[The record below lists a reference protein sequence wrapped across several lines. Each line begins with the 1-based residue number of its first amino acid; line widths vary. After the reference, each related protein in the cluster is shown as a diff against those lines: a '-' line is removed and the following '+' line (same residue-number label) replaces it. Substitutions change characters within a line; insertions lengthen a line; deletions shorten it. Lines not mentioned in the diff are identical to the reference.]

1 MNNNFNLSS
10 YTALTNRLKA
20 LRAIHT
26 KNKAI
31 RGILITFSLALGF
44 AFLGLWLNSIFVFPV
59 EARVGYIGFASFG
72 LVIFISYF
80 CLRPI
85 LYKSSLESL
94 SLRLEEKF
102 PELNNRLIAA
112 LQLAKNLEKNPEGYS
127 TEMIEAVIEQAYSTT
142 QKLDLQRIIDRN
154 PIKKIGRVA
163 GSLAIISLFFALVFP
178 TAFKNSL
185 YIFSHPLTE
194 FVSPQKFFFVISPGN
209 ADVVKSSDVKIKI
222 NVKGEKPDKI
232 NLYWR
237 NVENPAKG
245 GEGAKWNEEK
255 LVKTKNQQASVES
268 PDFSFDFKE
277 VKRSFDYYAQAEGV
291 KSEQY
296 RINVVDKPR
305 VIGLRLTF
313 NYPRYTQL
321 KTQVVDEND
330 GNINA
335 IVGTKVQIEAKTNKE
350 LSEANIVFSDSTKS
364 KMKIKGEV
372 ATGEI
377 LVKKDDSYHI
387 EVWDKIGNKNQDP
400 IEYKIT
406 KIDDQYPVVEILE
419 PGHDQDLTEN
429 MRVPL
434 LIRISDDYG
443 FSSLLLSY
451 QIVSGGEEKVENSR
465 EAGDEKMIKID
476 IPNNSLSAQD
486 VEYLWNLSNL
496 PLVPGDLVR
505 YKAII
510 FDNDDFL
517 GPKKSESQ
525 TYSVRL
531 PSLDEIVTEVEKD
544 QGGQIEDLETILRG
558 QRDLKKKIE
567 DLSRELDR
575 PTGLDMN
582 WQKRQQMEEILEKQQ
597 KLASDLKNLAQ
608 RMDENI
614 QKIEENKLA
623 ALETLDKLSEIR
635 KLMEE
640 IMTPEMK
647 EALRKLAEA
656 LKNLDPELL
665 KQAVAKMKISQEE
678 LLKRLDRT
686 ISLLKRM
693 QAELKLENLIKMAER
708 MTQTQEEINQS
719 TQASEKEKIPELSN
733 KEKDLKKDLNNFE
746 EKLKEFADL
755 AKELSFLPPQEIDEL
770 QRMPEKSG
778 VKNDM
783 DQMTSQL
790 SEMNKSGALSS
801 GGSCSKKLKEMGD
814 RLKSTKE
821 KMQSKMKKEIAEAI
835 KKSLYDIF
843 GLSDSQE
850 GLFNQVEGLEKSDME
865 LRSLARDQQNLKAG
879 AFRVAEDLDTLAQK
893 TIFIDSDTRRF
904 MALSLASMDQATQN
918 LEERRGEMAS
928 DQQNEAVY
936 DLNVTARK
944 LMQAL
949 DEAQKSCSGSGMEQ
963 MFDQMQKMCNKQSG
977 INQETE
983 QSGMCNKPGSQ
994 LSLSDQAAMQRLAAE
1009 QDAVRKSLSQL
1020 EKEFGNRSEVLG
1032 RMGDLGEEMKKVAGD
1047 FERLHVDQSTI
1058 ERQNKI
1064 LSRLL
1069 DAEKSMRE
1077 RDLSK
1082 QRRAEVGQDV
1092 SRPTPKGLP
1101 SGLYQTDQPAKD
1113 DLSKFLEEAYPK
1125 EYEQLIKDYFKAL
1138 SEERMKK

>member
-1 MNNNFNLSS
+1 MNKNDNLPT

-20 LRAIHT
+20 LGSIYT
-26 KNKAI
+26 KNKAAW
-31 RGILITFSLALGF
+31 GILVTLSLALGF

-59 EARVGYIGFASFG
+59 EARVGYMGIASLI
-72 LVIFISYF
+72 LVIFISYL

-85 LYKSSLESL
+85 LYKPSLESL
-94 SLRLEEKF
+94 ALKLEEKF

-112 LQLAKNLEKNPEGYS
+112 LQLSKNLEENPEGYS
-127 TEMIEAVIEQAYSTT
+127 TDMIEAVVEQADTTT
-142 QKLDLQRIIDRN
+142 QKLNLQEIVDRN
-154 PIKKIGRVA
+154 PIKKMGKLA

-178 TAFKNSL
+178 TAFTNSL
-185 YIFSHPLTE
+185 FIFSHPLTE
-194 FVSPQKFFFVISPGN
+194 FVSPQKFSFVISPGN
-209 ADVVKSSDVKIKI
+209 AEVVKYSNVKIKI
-222 NVKGEKPDKI
+222 NVEGEKPKKV
-232 NLYWR
+232 NFYWR
-237 NVENPAKG
+237 NVENPAEG
-245 GEGAKWNEEK
+245 GEGAKWNEER
-255 LVKTKNQQASVES
+255 LVKVNKQTGVEN
-268 PDFSFDFKE
+268 PDFYFDFKE
-277 VKRSFDYYAQAEGV
+277 VKRSFDYYAEAEGV
-291 KSEQY
+291 QSDLYK
-296 RINVVDKPR
+296 ITVVDKPR

-350 LSEANIVFSDSTKS
+350 LSEANIIFPDSTKS
-364 KMKIKGEV
+364 QMKIKGEM

-387 EVWDKIGNKNQDP
+387 EVWDKLGNKNQDP

-406 KIDDQYPVVEILE
+406 KIDDQYPTVEILE

-434 LIRISDDYG
+434 LINISDDYG
-443 FSSLLLSY
+443 FSSLSLSY
-451 QIVSGGEEKVENSR
+451 QIISEGKENEEKRIN
-465 EAGDEKMIKID
+465 ID
-476 IPNNSLSAQD
+476 IPNTNRSAMD

-496 PLVPGDLVR
+496 PLVPGDVVK

-510 FDNDDFL
+510 FDNDTFL
-517 GPKKSESQ
+517 GPKKAESK

-531 PSLDEIVTEVEKD
+531 PSLDEIVAEVEKE
-544 QGGQIEDLETILRG
+544 QEGQVEDLETVLKG
-558 QRDLKKKIE
+558 QRELKKKVE

-575 PTGLDMN
+575 PTGKLDLD
-582 WQKRQQMEEILEKQQ
+582 WQKKQQMEDILEKQQ
-597 KLASDLKNLAQ
+597 NLASDLKNLAQ

-623 ALETLDKLSEIR
+623 ALEMVEKLSEIR

-647 EALRKLAEA
+647 EALQKLAEA

-665 KQAVAKMKISQEE
+665 KQAVEKMKISQEE

-686 ISLLKRM
+686 IALLKRM
-693 QAELKLENLIKMAER
+693 QAEQKLENLIKMAER
-708 MTQTQEEINQS
+708 MTQTQNEINQN
-719 TQASEKEKIPELSN
+719 TEASEKEKLPELSDQE
-733 KEKDLKKDLNNFE
+733 KELKQDLNNFE

-755 AKELSFLPPQEIDEL
+755 ANELSLLPPQDIDEL
-770 QRMPEKSG
+770 QNMPEKSG

-790 SEMNKSGALSS
+790 SGMNKSGALNS
-801 GGSCSKKLKEMGD
+801 GKSCSKKLKDMAD
-814 RLKSTKE
+814 RLGSTKE
-821 KMQSKMKKEIAEAI
+821 KMQLKMKKEIAEAI
-835 KKSLYDIF
+835 RKSLYDVF
-843 GLSDSQE
+843 NLSDTQE
-850 GLFNQVEGLEKSDME
+850 GLFQQVEGLERADME
-865 LRSLARDQQNLKAG
+865 LRTLARDQQNLKGG
-879 AFRVAEDLDTLAQK
+879 ATRVAEDLDSLAQK

-904 MALSLASMDQATQN
+904 MALSVAGMDEATRN
-918 LEERRGEMAS
+918 LEERKQDKVLDE
-928 DQQNEAVY
+928 QNEAIY

-949 DEAQKSCSGSGMEQ
+949 NDAQKSCSGSGMEQ
-963 MFDQMQKMCNKQSG
+963 MFEQMQKMCNKQSG

-983 QSGMCNKPGSQ
+983 QLGMCNKPGGGTQ
-994 LSLSDQAAMQRLAAE
+994 LSLSEQAAMQRLAAE
-1009 QDAVRKSLSQL
+1009 QDAVRKSLGEL

-1032 RMGDLGEEMKKVAGD
+1032 RLDNLGEDMKKVVGD
-1047 FERLHVDQSTI
+1047 FERLQVDQSTI
-1058 ERQNKI
+1058 ERQKNI

-1077 RDLSK
+1077 RDYSK
-1082 QRRAEVGQDV
+1082 QRRAEVGEDV
-1092 SRPTPKGLP
+1092 SRPSPKELP
-1101 SGLYQTDQPAKD
+1101 YDFSQPGQVAKD

-1125 EYEQLIKDYFKAL
+1125 EYEQLIKNYFKAL

>member
-1 MNNNFNLSS
+1 MSKNVNLSS

-20 LRAIHT
+20 LGSIYT
-26 KNKAI
+26 KNKASW
-31 RGILITFSLALGF
+31 GILSTLSLALGF

-59 EARVGYIGFASFG
+59 EARVGYIGSAS
-72 LVIFISYF
+72 LVLIIFVSYF

-85 LYKSSLESL
+85 IHKPNLESL
-94 SLRLEEKF
+94 ALRMEEKF

-112 LQLAKNLEKNPEGYS
+112 LQLSKNLEKNPEGYS
-127 TEMIEAVIEQAYSTT
+127 TEMIEAVIEQADTTT
-142 QKLDLQRIIDRN
+142 QKLNLRKIIDRN
-154 PIKKIGRVA
+154 PIKKMGKLA

-178 TAFKNSL
+178 TAFTNSL
-185 YIFSHPLTE
+185 FIFSHPLTE

-209 ADVVKSSDVKIKI
+209 AEAVKYSDVKIKI
-222 NVKGEKPDKI
+222 NVEGEKPKKV
-232 NLYWR
+232 NFYWR
-237 NVENPAKG
+237 NVENPAEG
-245 GEGAKWNEEK
+245 GEEAKWNEES
-255 LVKTKNQQASVES
+255 LVKVSKQTSVES

-277 VKRSFDYYAQAEGV
+277 VKRSFDYYAEAEGV
-291 KSEQY
+291 QSDLYK
-296 RINVVDKPR
+296 ITVVDKPR

-350 LSEANIVFSDSTKS
+350 LSQANIVFSDSTKS
-364 KMKIKGEV
+364 EMKLKREV

-406 KIDDQYPVVEILE
+406 KIDDQYPTVEILE

-434 LIRISDDYG
+434 LIDISDDYG
-443 FSSLLLSY
+443 FSSLRLSY
-451 QIVSGGEEKVENSR
+451 QIVSEEEEKEPKEIR
-465 EAGDEKMIKID
+465 ID
-476 IPNNSLSAQD
+476 IPNNNLSAMD

-496 PLVPGDLVR
+496 PLVPGDVVR

-510 FDNDDFL
+510 FDNDTFL
-517 GPKKSESQ
+517 GPKKGESK

-531 PSLDEIVTEVEKD
+531 PSLDEIVAEVERE
-544 QGGQIEDLETILRG
+544 QEGQVEDLETVLKG
-558 QRDLKKKIE
+558 QRELKKKVE

-575 PTGLDMN
+575 STGKLDLD
-582 WQKRQQMEEILEKQQ
+582 WQKKQQMEDILEKQQ
-597 KLASDLKNLAQ
+597 NLASDLKNLAK

-614 QKIEENKLA
+614 GKIEENKLA
-623 ALETLDKLSEIR
+623 ALEMVDKLLEIR

-686 ISLLKRM
+686 IALLKRM
-693 QAELKLENLIKMAER
+693 QAEQKLENLIKMAER
-708 MTQTQEEINQS
+708 MTQTQNEINQNA
-719 TQASEKEKIPELSN
+719 QASEKEKLPELSD
-733 KEKDLKKDLNNFE
+733 KEKDLKQDLNNFE

-755 AKELSFLPPQEIDEL
+755 AKELSLLPPQDLDEL
-770 QRMPEKSG
+770 QNMPEKSG

-790 SEMNKSGALSS
+790 SEMNKSGALNS
-801 GGSCSKKLKEMGD
+801 GKSCSKKLKDMAD
-814 RLKSTKE
+814 RLGSTKE

-835 KKSLYDIF
+835 RKSLYDVF
-843 GLSDSQE
+843 NLSDTQE
-850 GLFNQVEGLEKSDME
+850 GLFQQVEGLEKADME
-865 LRSLARDQQNLKAG
+865 LRTLARDQQNLKGG
-879 AFRVAEDLDTLAQK
+879 AIRVAEDLDSLAQK

-904 MALSLASMDQATQN
+904 MALSVAGMDEATRN
-918 LEERRGEMAS
+918 LEERKQDKALDE
-928 DQQNEAVY
+928 QNEAIY

-949 DEAQKSCSGSGMEQ
+949 NDAQKSCSGSGMEQ
-963 MFDQMQKMCNKQSG
+963 MFEQMQKMCNKQSG

-983 QSGMCNKPGSQ
+983 QLGMCNKPGGAT
-994 LSLSDQAAMQRLAAE
+994 LSLSEQAAMQRLAAE
-1009 QDAVRKSLSQL
+1009 QEAVRKGLGQL
-1020 EKEFGNRSEVLG
+1020 EKEFGNRSEILG
-1032 RMGDLGEEMKKVAGD
+1032 RMDDLGEDMKKVVGD
-1047 FERLHVDQSTI
+1047 LERLQVDQSTI
-1058 ERQNKI
+1058 ERQKNI

-1077 RDLSK
+1077 RDFSK
-1082 QRRAEVGQDV
+1082 QRRAEVGEDV
-1092 SRPTPKGLP
+1092 SRPSPKGL
-1101 SGLYQTDQPAKD
+1101 SYDLSQPGQVAKD

>member
-1 MNNNFNLSS
+1 MNKNVNLSS
-10 YTALTNRLKA
+10 HTALINRLKA
-20 LRAIHT
+20 LGSIYT
-26 KNKAI
+26 KNKASW
-31 RGILITFSLALGF
+31 GILSTLSLALGF

-59 EARVGYIGFASFG
+59 EARISYIGVASLI
-72 LVIFISYF
+72 LVIFISYL

-85 LYKSSLESL
+85 LYKPSLESL
-94 SLRLEEKF
+94 ALKLEEKF

-112 LQLAKNLEKNPEGYS
+112 LQLSKNLEKNPEGYS
-127 TEMIEAVIEQAYSTT
+127 TEMIEAVIEQADTTT
-142 QKLDLQRIIDRN
+142 QKLNLQEIIDKN
-154 PIKKIGRVA
+154 PIKKMGKLA

-178 TAFKNSL
+178 TAFTNSL
-185 YIFSHPLTE
+185 FIFSHPLTE

-209 ADVVKSSDVKIKI
+209 AEVVKYSDVKIKI
-222 NVKGEKPDKI
+222 NVEGEKPKKV
-232 NLYWR
+232 NFYWR
-237 NVENPAKG
+237 NVENPREA
-245 GEGAKWNEEK
+245 GEGARWNEEK
-255 LVKTKNQQASVES
+255 LVKVNKQTGIEN
-268 PDFSFDFKE
+268 PDFSFDLKE
-277 VKRSFDYYAQAEGV
+277 VKRSFDYYAEAEGV
-291 KSEQY
+291 QSDLYK
-296 RINVVDKPR
+296 ITVVDKPR

-313 NYPRYTQL
+313 DYPRYTQL

-350 LSEANIVFSDSTKS
+350 LSEANIIFSDSTKS
-364 KMKIKGEV
+364 EMKLKREV
-372 ATGEI
+372 AIGEI

-406 KIDDQYPVVEILE
+406 KIDDQYPTVEILE

-434 LIRISDDYG
+434 FIDISDDYG
-443 FSSLLLSY
+443 FSSLRLSY
-451 QIVSGGEEKVENSR
+451 QIVSEGEEKEPKEIR
-465 EAGDEKMIKID
+465 ID
-476 IPNNSLSAQD
+476 IPNNNLSAMD

-496 PLVPGDLVR
+496 PLVPGDVVR

-510 FDNDDFL
+510 FDNDTFL
-517 GPKKSESQ
+517 GPKKGESK

-531 PSLDEIVTEVEKD
+531 PSLDEIVAEVERE
-544 QGGQIEDLETILRG
+544 QEGQVEDLETLLKG
-558 QRDLKKKIE
+558 QRELKKKVE

-575 PTGLDMN
+575 STGKLDLD
-582 WQKRQQMEEILEKQQ
+582 WQKRQQMEDILEKQQ
-597 KLASDLKNLAQ
+597 NLASDLKNLAK

-623 ALETLDKLSEIR
+623 ALEMVEKLLEIR

-686 ISLLKRM
+686 IALLKRM
-693 QAELKLENLIKMAER
+693 QAEQKLENLIKMAER
-708 MTQTQEEINQS
+708 MAQTQNEINQNAES
-719 TQASEKEKIPELSN
+719 SEKEKLPELSD
-733 KEKDLKKDLNNFE
+733 KEKDLKQDLNNFE

-755 AKELSFLPPQEIDEL
+755 AKELSLLPPQDIDEL
-770 QRMPEKSG
+770 QNMPEKSG

-790 SEMNKSGALSS
+790 SEMNKSGALNS
-801 GGSCSKKLKEMGD
+801 GKSCSKKLKDMAD
-814 RLKSTKE
+814 RLGSTKE

-835 KKSLYDIF
+835 RKSLYDVF
-843 GLSDSQE
+843 NLSDTQE
-850 GLFNQVEGLEKSDME
+850 GLFQEVGGLERADME
-865 LRSLARDQQNLKAG
+865 LRTLARDQQNLKGG
-879 AFRVAEDLDTLAQK
+879 ATRVAEDLDSLAQK

-904 MALSLASMDQATQN
+904 IALSVASMDEATKN
-918 LEERRGEMAS
+918 LEERKQDKALDE
-928 DQQNEAVY
+928 QNEAIY

-949 DEAQKSCSGSGMEQ
+949 NDAQKSCSGSGMEQ
-963 MFDQMQKMCNKQSG
+963 MFEQMQKMCNKQSG

-983 QSGMCNKPGSQ
+983 QLGMCNKPGGAT
-994 LSLSDQAAMQRLAAE
+994 LSLSEQAAMQRLAAE
-1009 QDAVRKSLSQL
+1009 QDAVRKNLGQL
-1020 EKEFGNRSEVLG
+1020 EKEFGNRSEILG
-1032 RMGDLGEEMKKVAGD
+1032 RMDNLGEDMKKVVGNL
-1047 FERLHVDQSTI
+1047 ERLQVDQSTI
-1058 ERQNKI
+1058 ERQKNI

-1077 RDLSK
+1077 RDFSK
-1082 QRRAEVGQDV
+1082 QRRAEVGEDV
-1092 SRPTPKGLP
+1092 SRPSPKGLP
-1101 SGLYQTDQPAKD
+1101 YDLSQPGQVAKD